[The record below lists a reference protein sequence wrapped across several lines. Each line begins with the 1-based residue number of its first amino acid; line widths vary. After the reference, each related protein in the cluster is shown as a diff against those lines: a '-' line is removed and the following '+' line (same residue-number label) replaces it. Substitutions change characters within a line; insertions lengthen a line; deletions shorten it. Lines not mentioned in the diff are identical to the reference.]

1 MAKTEGIQRLSL
13 YERAVSGLVALS
25 FVRRPVI
32 GLAIVSPFLS
42 RLDGFFAAVETFW
55 GWRPWGNSGL
65 SEVESFNTCQ
75 QTLLGIQSLGASVLF
90 ASGIFLWSSEP
101 LPDGL
106 RLTASVFCPTAVT
119 VSMGGGIIV
128 LIYMVTAASP
138 GAFRSTIRGRVSSR

>member
-1 MAKTEGIQRLSL
+1 MAKTEEIQRLSL

-25 FVRRPVI
+25 FVRRVVI
-32 GLAIVSPFLS
+32 GSPFLS
-42 RLDGFFAAVETFW
+42 RLDGFFAGVETLS

-65 SEVESFNTCQ
+65 SEAESFSTCQ
-75 QTLLGIQSLGASVLF
+75 QTLLRIQSLGAFVLF
-90 ASGIFLWSSEP
+90 ASGIFLWSPEA

-119 VSMGGGIIV
+119 VSMGSGIIV